1 MSSSSITIMNNKK
14 FSNQSMRGVTLLE
27 LLISVSIMGIIISLA
42 APNFSQFGI
51 NQRLIGAAEQVYE
64 HMQQA
69 RSEAVSRN
77 VTTYLNYA
85 ADGTTTWTYGMS
97 SVTSLCNVA
106 LTDPTAAS
114 ACVMVVDDGDGTLDP
129 GDASVDSGDLV
140 LYRYTR
146 GEFTDVAMTTT
157 LFSSGTT
164 QILFDSVRRT
174 STSGRV
180 TLTGGNG
187 NSLRVNISL
196 LGRVSVCSPGG
207 TIENYGTC

>member
-1 MSSSSITIMNNKK
+1 MSNEQFN
-14 FSNQSMRGVTLLE
+14 NQSMRGVTLLE

-42 APNFSQFGI
+42 APNFSQFGD

-69 RSEAVSRN
+69 RSDAVSRN

-129 GDASVDSGDLV
+129 GDASVDAGDLV
-140 LYRYTR
+140 LYRYPR

-164 QILFDSVRRT
+164 QILFDAIRGT

-187 NSLRVNISL
+187 NSLRVDISP
-196 LGRVSVCSPGG
+196 LGRVSICSPSG
-207 TIENYGTC
+207 TIENYRTC

>member
-1 MSSSSITIMNNKK
+1 MSGEK
-14 FSNQSMRGVTLLE
+14 FSNQNMKGVTLLE
-27 LLISVSIMGIIISLA
+27 LLISISIMGIIISLA
-42 APNFSQFGI
+42 APNFSQFGA

-77 VTTYLNYA
+77 VTTYLNYS
-85 ADGTTTWTYGMS
+85 ADGTTAWTYGMS
-97 SVTSLCNVA
+97 SVTSLCDVA

-114 ACVMVVDDGDGTLDP
+114 ACVMVVDDGDGALDP
-129 GDASVDSGDLV
+129 GDGSVDTADLV
-140 LYRYTR
+140 LYRYIG
-146 GEFTDVAMTTT
+146 GEYTDVAMTTT

-164 QILFDSVRRT
+164 QIVFDSVRGI

-187 NSLRVNISL
+187 NSLQVSISL
-196 LGRVSVCSPGG
+196 LGRVSICSPGG
-207 TIENYGTC
+207 TIENYGMC